1 MHRMRF
7 RTPAGA
13 VRVGEYD
20 PDAEVVAAAG
30 RAFDRASVDVLPPC
44 DPSKVVCVGRNYAAH
59 ADERDADVPDRPLL
73 FLKPSTAVAGHGDA
87 TPLPPNTRVEH
98 EAELAVVIG
107 TQARNL
113 DAGAAM
119 AAVEGYTV
127 ANDVSNRTDQDRE
140 QNWVRG
146 KAFDGSCPLGPVV
159 ATPDEVPD
167 DATVTLDVNGER
179 RQSGSISQ
187 FVFDVPTLLAEIT
200 AFVTL
205 RPGDVVLTGTPPGV
219 GELTD
224 GDRVAASVEGVG
236 TLEHTVVREPP
247 A

>member
-73 FLKPSTAVAGHGDA
+73 FLKPPTAVAGHGDA

>member
-30 RAFDRASVDVLPPC
+30 RAFDRANVDVLPPC

-73 FLKPSTAVAGHGDA
+73 FLKPPTTVAGHSDA

-205 RPGDVVLTGTPPGV
+205 QPGDVVLTGTPPGV

>member
-1 MHRMRF
+1 MRF

-73 FLKPSTAVAGHGDA
+73 FLKPPTAVAGHGDA

-205 RPGDVVLTGTPPGV
+205 QPGDVVLTGTPPGV

>member
-73 FLKPSTAVAGHGDA
+73 FLKPPTAVAGHGDA

-113 DAGAAM
+113 NAGAAM

-167 DATVTLDVNGER
+167 DATVTLEVNGER

-205 RPGDVVLTGTPPGV
+205 QPGDVVLTGTPPGV

>member
-1 MHRMRF
+1 MRF

-73 FLKPSTAVAGHGDA
+73 FLKPPTAVAGHGDA

-167 DATVTLDVNGER
+167 DATVALDVNGER

-205 RPGDVVLTGTPPGV
+205 QPGDVVLTGTPPGV

>member
-1 MHRMRF
+1 MRF

-73 FLKPSTAVAGHGDA
+73 FLKPPTAVAGHGDA

-113 DAGAAM
+113 DARAAM

-205 RPGDVVLTGTPPGV
+205 QPGDVVLTGTPPGV

>member
-73 FLKPSTAVAGHGDA
+73 FLKPPTAVAGHGDA

-205 RPGDVVLTGTPPGV
+205 QPGDVVLTGTPPGV

>member
-1 MHRMRF
+1 MRF

-73 FLKPSTAVAGHGDA
+73 FLKPPTAVAGHGDA